1 MPLMKRTQAA
11 VKAVKS
17 GVAVKAV
24 MTSNKG
30 HQCRIL
36 AVLQFIFIQS
46 EPIFIVMGK
55 KYVNDNLSLSTM
67 STLS

>member
-24 MTSNKG
+24 MTSKG

-46 EPIFIVMGK
+46 EQIFIVMGK
-55 KYVNDNLSLSTM
+55 KYVNDNLTLSTM
-67 STLS
+67 S